1 LQEYR
6 VIAERC
12 QASIIVRRSEFIAQ
26 AAPVED
32 EEEAWQFV
40 EEIRERHREATH
52 NVYAWRVGLADELIR
67 SSDDGEPAGTAGR
80 PVLEVIQ
87 REALHNVVVVVTR
100 YFGGILLGAGGL
112 VRAYSKAATEVLRVA
127 PKALCQPRQRLRIRL
142 DYGALGK
149 LQNEIIQIGGAIEEA
164 DYGAVVV
171 LDVLLPRTAVDFIS
185 QTALDL
191 TRGEARIE
199 QLGIEYVMV
208 TGVDEKK

>member
-6 VIAERC
+6 VIAKGW
-12 QASIIVRRSEFIAQ
+12 QVSITVRKSEFIAQ
-26 AAPVED
+26 AGPAKD
-32 EEEAWQFV
+32 EEEAWDFV
-40 EEIRERHREATH
+40 EKIRELHREATH
-52 NVYAWRVGLADELIR
+52 NVYAWRVGFADELIR

-87 REALHNVVVVVTR
+87 REDLHNVVVVVTR

-112 VRAYSKAATEVLRVA
+112 VRAYSKAAAEVLREA
-127 PKALCQPRQRLRIRL
+127 PKALCQPRRRLRICL

-149 LQNEIIQIGGAIEEA
+149 LQNEIIQAGGAIEEA
-164 DYGAVVV
+164 DYGAMVD
-171 LDVLLPRTAVDFIS
+171 LDVLLPLPAVDFIS

-191 TRGEARIE
+191 TRGEALIE

-208 TGVDEKK
+208 KENRGG

>member
-1 LQEYR
+1 MQEYR
-6 VIAERC
+6 VIAGRC
-12 QASIIVRRSEFIAQ
+12 QVSIIVRRSEFIAH
-26 AAPVED
+26 AAPAKD
-32 EEEAWQFV
+32 EEEAWRFV
-40 EEIRERHREATH
+40 EEIRELHRDATH
-52 NVYAWRVGLADELIR
+52 NVYAWRVGFDEELVR

-87 REALHNVVVVVTR
+87 REDLRNVVVVVTR

-112 VRAYSKAATEVLRVA
+112 VRAYAKAATEVLREA

-171 LDVLLPRTAVDFIS
+171 LDVLLPLTAVDFIS

-208 TGVDEKK
+208 TGVDETK